1 MARKRL
7 QKVFALLLTA
17 SMAMS
22 LMSVGA
28 AADETG
34 EEARG
39 TIEIKVGQTQEITD
53 YGVHDAES
61 GQEESWH
68 SSNEDVVIVDS
79 ADGTVTVTGV
89 GEDTATITHTYY
101 TAEIQAE
108 LMFADPADD
117 SDQSLPDGEGSTSDG
132 EGSTSDGEGSTSD
145 GEGSTSDGEGS
156 TSDGEGSTSDGEG
169 STSDGE
175 GSTSDGE
182 GSTSDGEGGTSDGEG
197 STSDGEGSTS
207 DGEGSTPDG
216 EGSTPDGEGSTPDG
230 GEEPRYEQHVEYWE
244 VVVTASEES
253 GTDFGELT
261 DSGEGWE
268 WYEETAT
275 LVLTADTGDYP
286 GSSSTRYPWQAYSAD
301 ITSAYA
307 EGIHMGK
314 YVLNDLS
321 NLTDVTFVDCE
332 MSAGSVMG
340 CEKLETATFRRCDL
354 GVDCIRSADKLTQL
368 TLEDC
373 GDLEDYAFQNL
384 KATNLNFTII
394 NGGRIGGSAFYNVGF
409 ENVTITGGE
418 LGFAEDVYNNE
429 TYYYA
434 VFDGAWWQPDAT
446 LTMNQVDMPS
456 DLMGSFSWC
465 DIPDHLVLNGC
476 KVGYDAFSYA
486 NNLPTTLE
494 MTDCEVGSQAF
505 SLLTDGALESGDD
518 RLKSVSI
525 TGGTIAQLAFC
536 NNVGLTSLTLQDVE
550 QIETAAFSGCSGLTE
565 VIVKGDTYLSN
576 AAFRGCTALERAVLD
591 GEVELEQDVF
601 ASCPALKE
609 IVITGTELR
618 GILGSGSVP
627 ETAQLVVDF
636 SKVTFIDDSYF
647 RNCKALQGEL
657 DLSNVQYIGYHA
669 FSGCTGIT
677 KLIVSDDAQLEYSD
691 IFPNVI
697 ENWSDR
703 VSAILDGK
711 FQLEEAD
718 RIDAIAPDGWTSTR
732 TGAYNSTVNYGD
744 TQLTKEAKWADEDC
758 TVADVQ
764 IKAYYS
770 VPQQMDFVF
779 VLDCTDSMSVIGN
792 PDGDQYAKFYDMQ
805 SKLLDVS
812 EELMTTAGY
821 DCKVAFTGY
830 GETDS
835 FNSGWFTSAD
845 EAQDY
850 IWGITDYKSLTNIS
864 LGLAEAQKLVEGNT
878 GRNTAVILISDGT
891 PHKGNQD
898 FPSDMT
904 YYGYDQA
911 AAIKAAGADIYGVL
925 HAITGGVI
933 TDKAEEVMTTI
944 CGEGNY
950 FTAYD
955 TEGFSQAINDAISVS
970 YGEFVLT
977 DTVDPAF
984 TLDESTIQ
992 ASCGEVEITTDS
1004 NGNTVL
1010 VWTIR
1015 GMPFMVHTLTFQETL
1030 NQVDNA
1036 YPTGD
1041 FDTNEGDA
1049 QLIPEGGDPVNAV
1062 ETPVLPR
1069 EDTQEPT
1076 DPGENPDPGDD
1087 DDDDDDDDRPENP
1100 GTDIPDEDTPTT
1112 DVPGTDIP
1120 DEDTPT
1126 TEIPEEDPPMAE
1138 APKTGDFSAL
1148 WLALTGLSGSGLA
1161 AVTFLGR
1168 KKRDE
1173 E

>member
-39 TIEIKVGQTQEITD
+39 TIEIEVGKTQEITG

-68 SSNEDVVIVDS
+68 SSNEDVAIVDS

-132 EGSTSDGEGSTSD
+132 EGSTSDGED
-145 GEGSTSDGEGS
+145 G
-156 TSDGEGSTSDGEG
+156 
-169 STSDGE
+169 
-175 GSTSDGE
+175 
-182 GSTSDGEGGTSDGEG
+182 
-197 STSDGEGSTS
+197 
-207 DGEGSTPDG
+207 
-216 EGSTPDGEGSTPDG
+216 TPDG

-307 EGIHMGK
+307 EGIHVGK
-314 YVLNDLS
+314 YVLNNLS

-384 KATNLNFTII
+384 KANNLNFTII

-465 DIPDHLVLNGC
+465 DVPDHLVLNGC

-691 IFPNVI
+691 IFLRYRRLQP
-697 ENWSDR
+697 
-703 VSAILDGK
+703 
-711 FQLEEAD
+711 
-718 RIDAIAPDGWTSTR
+718 
-732 TGAYNSTVNYGD
+732 
-744 TQLTKEAKWADEDC
+744 
-758 TVADVQ
+758 
-764 IKAYYS
+764 
-770 VPQQMDFVF
+770 
-779 VLDCTDSMSVIGN
+779 
-792 PDGDQYAKFYDMQ
+792 GDQ
-805 SKLLDVS
+805 
-812 EELMTTAGY
+812 
-821 DCKVAFTGY
+821 
-830 GETDS
+830 
-835 FNSGWFTSAD
+835 
-845 EAQDY
+845 
-850 IWGITDYKSLTNIS
+850 
-864 LGLAEAQKLVEGNT
+864 
-878 GRNTAVILISDGT
+878 
-891 PHKGNQD
+891 
-898 FPSDMT
+898 
-904 YYGYDQA
+904 
-911 AAIKAAGADIYGVL
+911 
-925 HAITGGVI
+925 
-933 TDKAEEVMTTI
+933 
-944 CGEGNY
+944 
-950 FTAYD
+950 
-955 TEGFSQAINDAISVS
+955 
-970 YGEFVLT
+970 
-977 DTVDPAF
+977 
-984 TLDESTIQ
+984 
-992 ASCGEVEITTDS
+992 
-1004 NGNTVL
+1004 
-1010 VWTIR
+1010 
-1015 GMPFMVHTLTFQETL
+1015 
-1030 NQVDNA
+1030 
-1036 YPTGD
+1036 
-1041 FDTNEGDA
+1041 
-1049 QLIPEGGDPVNAV
+1049 
-1062 ETPVLPR
+1062 
-1069 EDTQEPT
+1069 
-1076 DPGENPDPGDD
+1076 
-1087 DDDDDDDDRPENP
+1087 
-1100 GTDIPDEDTPTT
+1100 
-1112 DVPGTDIP
+1112 
-1120 DEDTPT
+1120 
-1126 TEIPEEDPPMAE
+1126 
-1138 APKTGDFSAL
+1138 
-1148 WLALTGLSGSGLA
+1148 
-1161 AVTFLGR
+1161 
-1168 KKRDE
+1168 
-1173 E
+1173 

>member
-39 TIEIKVGQTQEITD
+39 TIEIEVGKTQEITG

-68 SSNEDVVIVDS
+68 SSNEDVAIVDS
-79 ADGTVTVTGV
+79 ANGTVTVTGV

-117 SDQSLPDGEGSTSDG
+117 SDQSLPDGEGST
-132 EGSTSDGEGSTSD
+132 
-145 GEGSTSDGEGS
+145 
-156 TSDGEGSTSDGEG
+156 
-169 STSDGE
+169 
-175 GSTSDGE
+175 
-182 GSTSDGEGGTSDGEG
+182 
-197 STSDGEGSTS
+197 
-207 DGEGSTPDG
+207 PDG
-216 EGSTPDGEGSTPDG
+216 EGSTPDGEGGTPDG

-307 EGIHMGK
+307 EGIHVGK
-314 YVLNDLS
+314 YVLYDLS

-465 DIPDHLVLNGC
+465 DVPDHLVLNGC

-691 IFPNVI
+691 IFLRYRRLQP
-697 ENWSDR
+697 
-703 VSAILDGK
+703 
-711 FQLEEAD
+711 
-718 RIDAIAPDGWTSTR
+718 
-732 TGAYNSTVNYGD
+732 
-744 TQLTKEAKWADEDC
+744 
-758 TVADVQ
+758 
-764 IKAYYS
+764 
-770 VPQQMDFVF
+770 
-779 VLDCTDSMSVIGN
+779 
-792 PDGDQYAKFYDMQ
+792 GDQ
-805 SKLLDVS
+805 
-812 EELMTTAGY
+812 
-821 DCKVAFTGY
+821 
-830 GETDS
+830 
-835 FNSGWFTSAD
+835 
-845 EAQDY
+845 
-850 IWGITDYKSLTNIS
+850 
-864 LGLAEAQKLVEGNT
+864 
-878 GRNTAVILISDGT
+878 
-891 PHKGNQD
+891 
-898 FPSDMT
+898 
-904 YYGYDQA
+904 
-911 AAIKAAGADIYGVL
+911 
-925 HAITGGVI
+925 
-933 TDKAEEVMTTI
+933 
-944 CGEGNY
+944 
-950 FTAYD
+950 
-955 TEGFSQAINDAISVS
+955 
-970 YGEFVLT
+970 
-977 DTVDPAF
+977 
-984 TLDESTIQ
+984 
-992 ASCGEVEITTDS
+992 
-1004 NGNTVL
+1004 
-1010 VWTIR
+1010 
-1015 GMPFMVHTLTFQETL
+1015 
-1030 NQVDNA
+1030 
-1036 YPTGD
+1036 
-1041 FDTNEGDA
+1041 
-1049 QLIPEGGDPVNAV
+1049 
-1062 ETPVLPR
+1062 
-1069 EDTQEPT
+1069 
-1076 DPGENPDPGDD
+1076 
-1087 DDDDDDDDRPENP
+1087 
-1100 GTDIPDEDTPTT
+1100 
-1112 DVPGTDIP
+1112 
-1120 DEDTPT
+1120 
-1126 TEIPEEDPPMAE
+1126 
-1138 APKTGDFSAL
+1138 
-1148 WLALTGLSGSGLA
+1148 
-1161 AVTFLGR
+1161 
-1168 KKRDE
+1168 
-1173 E
+1173 

>member
-39 TIEIKVGQTQEITD
+39 TIEIEVGQTQEITG

-68 SSNEDVVIVDS
+68 SSNEDVAIVDS

-89 GEDTATITHTYY
+89 SEDTATITHTYY

-145 GEGSTSDGEGS
+145 GEGSTSDGEGGTS
-156 TSDGEGSTSDGEG
+156 DGEGGTSDGEGSTSDGEG

-182 GSTSDGEGGTSDGEG
+182 GSTPDGEGG
-197 STSDGEGSTS
+197 
-207 DGEGSTPDG
+207 
-216 EGSTPDGEGSTPDG
+216 TPDG

-275 LVLTADTGDYP
+275 LVLTADTDDYP

-307 EGIHMGK
+307 EGIHVGK
-314 YVLNDLS
+314 YVLYDLS

-354 GVDCIRSADKLTQL
+354 GVDCIRSANKLTQL

-394 NGGRIGGSAFYNVGF
+394 NGGSAFYNVGF

-456 DLMGSFSWC
+456 DLVGSFSWC
-465 DIPDHLVLNGC
+465 DVPDHLVLNGC

-505 SLLTDGALESGDD
+505 SLLTDEALESGDD

-812 EELMTTAGY
+812 QELMTTAGY

-898 FPSDMT
+898 FP
-904 YYGYDQA
+904 
-911 AAIKAAGADIYGVL
+911 L
-925 HAITGGVI
+925 
-933 TDKAEEVMTTI
+933 
-944 CGEGNY
+944 
-950 FTAYD
+950 
-955 TEGFSQAINDAISVS
+955 
-970 YGEFVLT
+970 
-977 DTVDPAF
+977 
-984 TLDESTIQ
+984 
-992 ASCGEVEITTDS
+992 
-1004 NGNTVL
+1004 
-1010 VWTIR
+1010 
-1015 GMPFMVHTLTFQETL
+1015 
-1030 NQVDNA
+1030 
-1036 YPTGD
+1036 
-1041 FDTNEGDA
+1041 
-1049 QLIPEGGDPVNAV
+1049 
-1062 ETPVLPR
+1062 
-1069 EDTQEPT
+1069 
-1076 DPGENPDPGDD
+1076 
-1087 DDDDDDDDRPENP
+1087 
-1100 GTDIPDEDTPTT
+1100 
-1112 DVPGTDIP
+1112 
-1120 DEDTPT
+1120 
-1126 TEIPEEDPPMAE
+1126 
-1138 APKTGDFSAL
+1138 
-1148 WLALTGLSGSGLA
+1148 
-1161 AVTFLGR
+1161 
-1168 KKRDE
+1168 
-1173 E
+1173 

>member
-39 TIEIKVGQTQEITD
+39 TIEIEVGQTQEITD

-117 SDQSLPDGEGSTSDG
+117 SDQSL
-132 EGSTSDGEGSTSD
+132 
-145 GEGSTSDGEGS
+145 
-156 TSDGEGSTSDGEG
+156 
-169 STSDGE
+169 
-175 GSTSDGE
+175 
-182 GSTSDGEGGTSDGEG
+182 
-197 STSDGEGSTS
+197 
-207 DGEGSTPDG
+207 
-216 EGSTPDGEGSTPDG
+216 PDGEGSTPDG

-465 DIPDHLVLNGC
+465 DVPNHLVLNGC

-627 ETAQLVVDF
+627 ETAQ
-636 SKVTFIDDSYF
+636 
-647 RNCKALQGEL
+647 
-657 DLSNVQYIGYHA
+657 SN
-669 FSGCTGIT
+669 T
-677 KLIVSDDAQLEYSD
+677 
-691 IFPNVI
+691 
-697 ENWSDR
+697 
-703 VSAILDGK
+703 
-711 FQLEEAD
+711 
-718 RIDAIAPDGWTSTR
+718 
-732 TGAYNSTVNYGD
+732 
-744 TQLTKEAKWADEDC
+744 
-758 TVADVQ
+758 
-764 IKAYYS
+764 
-770 VPQQMDFVF
+770 
-779 VLDCTDSMSVIGN
+779 
-792 PDGDQYAKFYDMQ
+792 
-805 SKLLDVS
+805 
-812 EELMTTAGY
+812 
-821 DCKVAFTGY
+821 
-830 GETDS
+830 
-835 FNSGWFTSAD
+835 
-845 EAQDY
+845 
-850 IWGITDYKSLTNIS
+850 
-864 LGLAEAQKLVEGNT
+864 
-878 GRNTAVILISDGT
+878 
-891 PHKGNQD
+891 
-898 FPSDMT
+898 
-904 YYGYDQA
+904 
-911 AAIKAAGADIYGVL
+911 
-925 HAITGGVI
+925 
-933 TDKAEEVMTTI
+933 
-944 CGEGNY
+944 
-950 FTAYD
+950 
-955 TEGFSQAINDAISVS
+955 
-970 YGEFVLT
+970 
-977 DTVDPAF
+977 
-984 TLDESTIQ
+984 
-992 ASCGEVEITTDS
+992 
-1004 NGNTVL
+1004 
-1010 VWTIR
+1010 
-1015 GMPFMVHTLTFQETL
+1015 
-1030 NQVDNA
+1030 
-1036 YPTGD
+1036 
-1041 FDTNEGDA
+1041 
-1049 QLIPEGGDPVNAV
+1049 
-1062 ETPVLPR
+1062 
-1069 EDTQEPT
+1069 
-1076 DPGENPDPGDD
+1076 
-1087 DDDDDDDDRPENP
+1087 
-1100 GTDIPDEDTPTT
+1100 
-1112 DVPGTDIP
+1112 
-1120 DEDTPT
+1120 
-1126 TEIPEEDPPMAE
+1126 
-1138 APKTGDFSAL
+1138 
-1148 WLALTGLSGSGLA
+1148 
-1161 AVTFLGR
+1161 
-1168 KKRDE
+1168 
-1173 E
+1173 

>member
-39 TIEIKVGQTQEITD
+39 TIEIEVGKTQEITG

-68 SSNEDVVIVDS
+68 SSNEDVAIVDS

-117 SDQSLPDGEGSTSDG
+117 SDQSLPDGEGST
-132 EGSTSDGEGSTSD
+132 
-145 GEGSTSDGEGS
+145 
-156 TSDGEGSTSDGEG
+156 
-169 STSDGE
+169 
-175 GSTSDGE
+175 
-182 GSTSDGEGGTSDGEG
+182 
-197 STSDGEGSTS
+197 
-207 DGEGSTPDG
+207 PDG
-216 EGSTPDGEGSTPDG
+216 EGSTPDGEGGTPDG

-307 EGIHMGK
+307 EGIHVGK
-314 YVLNDLS
+314 YVLYDLS

-465 DIPDHLVLNGC
+465 DVPDHLVLNGC

-691 IFPNVI
+691 IFLRYRRLQP
-697 ENWSDR
+697 
-703 VSAILDGK
+703 
-711 FQLEEAD
+711 
-718 RIDAIAPDGWTSTR
+718 
-732 TGAYNSTVNYGD
+732 
-744 TQLTKEAKWADEDC
+744 
-758 TVADVQ
+758 
-764 IKAYYS
+764 
-770 VPQQMDFVF
+770 
-779 VLDCTDSMSVIGN
+779 
-792 PDGDQYAKFYDMQ
+792 GDQ
-805 SKLLDVS
+805 
-812 EELMTTAGY
+812 
-821 DCKVAFTGY
+821 
-830 GETDS
+830 
-835 FNSGWFTSAD
+835 
-845 EAQDY
+845 
-850 IWGITDYKSLTNIS
+850 
-864 LGLAEAQKLVEGNT
+864 
-878 GRNTAVILISDGT
+878 
-891 PHKGNQD
+891 
-898 FPSDMT
+898 
-904 YYGYDQA
+904 
-911 AAIKAAGADIYGVL
+911 
-925 HAITGGVI
+925 
-933 TDKAEEVMTTI
+933 
-944 CGEGNY
+944 
-950 FTAYD
+950 
-955 TEGFSQAINDAISVS
+955 
-970 YGEFVLT
+970 
-977 DTVDPAF
+977 
-984 TLDESTIQ
+984 
-992 ASCGEVEITTDS
+992 
-1004 NGNTVL
+1004 
-1010 VWTIR
+1010 
-1015 GMPFMVHTLTFQETL
+1015 
-1030 NQVDNA
+1030 
-1036 YPTGD
+1036 
-1041 FDTNEGDA
+1041 
-1049 QLIPEGGDPVNAV
+1049 
-1062 ETPVLPR
+1062 
-1069 EDTQEPT
+1069 
-1076 DPGENPDPGDD
+1076 
-1087 DDDDDDDDRPENP
+1087 
-1100 GTDIPDEDTPTT
+1100 
-1112 DVPGTDIP
+1112 
-1120 DEDTPT
+1120 
-1126 TEIPEEDPPMAE
+1126 
-1138 APKTGDFSAL
+1138 
-1148 WLALTGLSGSGLA
+1148 
-1161 AVTFLGR
+1161 
-1168 KKRDE
+1168 
-1173 E
+1173 

>member
-39 TIEIKVGQTQEITD
+39 TIEIEVGKTQEITG

-68 SSNEDVVIVDS
+68 SSNEDVAIVDS

-117 SDQSLPDGEGSTSDG
+117 SDQSLPDGEGST
-132 EGSTSDGEGSTSD
+132 
-145 GEGSTSDGEGS
+145 
-156 TSDGEGSTSDGEG
+156 
-169 STSDGE
+169 
-175 GSTSDGE
+175 
-182 GSTSDGEGGTSDGEG
+182 
-197 STSDGEGSTS
+197 
-207 DGEGSTPDG
+207 PDG
-216 EGSTPDGEGSTPDG
+216 EGSTPDGEGGTPDG

-307 EGIHMGK
+307 EGIHVGK
-314 YVLNDLS
+314 YVLYDLS

-340 CEKLETATFRRCDL
+340 CKKLETATFRRCDL
-354 GVDCIRSADKLTQL
+354 GVDCIRSANKLTQL

-394 NGGRIGGSAFYNVGF
+394 NGGSAFYNVGF

-456 DLMGSFSWC
+456 DLVGSFSWC
-465 DIPDHLVLNGC
+465 DVPDHLVLNGC

-505 SLLTDGALESGDD
+505 SLLTDEALESGDD

-812 EELMTTAGY
+812 QKLMTTAGY
-821 DCKVAFTGY
+821 DCKVAFTGH

-850 IWGITDYKSLTNIS
+850 IWGSTDYKSLTNIS

-904 YYGYDQA
+904 YYGYAQA

-1100 GTDIPDEDTPTT
+1100 DTDIPDEDTPTT

>member
-39 TIEIKVGQTQEITD
+39 TIEIEVGQTQETTD

-132 EGSTSDGEGSTSD
+132 EGSTSDGEGST
-145 GEGSTSDGEGS
+145 
-156 TSDGEGSTSDGEG
+156 
-169 STSDGE
+169 
-175 GSTSDGE
+175 
-182 GSTSDGEGGTSDGEG
+182 
-197 STSDGEGSTS
+197 
-207 DGEGSTPDG
+207 
-216 EGSTPDGEGSTPDG
+216 PDG
-230 GEEPRYEQHVEYWE
+230 GEEPQYEQHVEYWE

-354 GVDCIRSADKLTQL
+354 GVDCIRFADKLTQL

-418 LGFAEDVYNNE
+418 LGVAEDVYNNE

-465 DIPDHLVLNGC
+465 DVPDHLVLNGC
-476 KVGYDAFSYA
+476 KVGDDAFSYA
-486 NNLPTTLE
+486 HNLPTTLE

-550 QIETAAFSGCSGLTE
+550 QIETAAFSGCSGLIE
-565 VIVKGDTYLSN
+565 SWLAHGK
-576 AAFRGCTALERAVLD
+576 
-591 GEVELEQDVF
+591 
-601 ASCPALKE
+601 KE
-609 IVITGTELR
+609 T
-618 GILGSGSVP
+618 P
-627 ETAQLVVDF
+627 EEMARLI
-636 SKVTFIDDSYF
+636 S
-647 RNCKALQGEL
+647 
-657 DLSNVQYIGYHA
+657 
-669 FSGCTGIT
+669 
-677 KLIVSDDAQLEYSD
+677 KLISTRMTSVYPIPCGQSDDL
-691 IFPNVI
+691 
-697 ENWSDR
+697 
-703 VSAILDGK
+703 
-711 FQLEEAD
+711 
-718 RIDAIAPDGWTSTR
+718 
-732 TGAYNSTVNYGD
+732 
-744 TQLTKEAKWADEDC
+744 
-758 TVADVQ
+758 
-764 IKAYYS
+764 
-770 VPQQMDFVF
+770 
-779 VLDCTDSMSVIGN
+779 
-792 PDGDQYAKFYDMQ
+792 
-805 SKLLDVS
+805 
-812 EELMTTAGY
+812 
-821 DCKVAFTGY
+821 
-830 GETDS
+830 
-835 FNSGWFTSAD
+835 
-845 EAQDY
+845 
-850 IWGITDYKSLTNIS
+850 
-864 LGLAEAQKLVEGNT
+864 
-878 GRNTAVILISDGT
+878 
-891 PHKGNQD
+891 
-898 FPSDMT
+898 
-904 YYGYDQA
+904 
-911 AAIKAAGADIYGVL
+911 
-925 HAITGGVI
+925 
-933 TDKAEEVMTTI
+933 
-944 CGEGNY
+944 
-950 FTAYD
+950 
-955 TEGFSQAINDAISVS
+955 
-970 YGEFVLT
+970 
-977 DTVDPAF
+977 
-984 TLDESTIQ
+984 
-992 ASCGEVEITTDS
+992 
-1004 NGNTVL
+1004 
-1010 VWTIR
+1010 
-1015 GMPFMVHTLTFQETL
+1015 
-1030 NQVDNA
+1030 
-1036 YPTGD
+1036 
-1041 FDTNEGDA
+1041 
-1049 QLIPEGGDPVNAV
+1049 
-1062 ETPVLPR
+1062 
-1069 EDTQEPT
+1069 
-1076 DPGENPDPGDD
+1076 
-1087 DDDDDDDDRPENP
+1087 
-1100 GTDIPDEDTPTT
+1100 
-1112 DVPGTDIP
+1112 
-1120 DEDTPT
+1120 
-1126 TEIPEEDPPMAE
+1126 
-1138 APKTGDFSAL
+1138 
-1148 WLALTGLSGSGLA
+1148 
-1161 AVTFLGR
+1161 
-1168 KKRDE
+1168 
-1173 E
+1173 